1 LRTSRTRGALALA
14 LATAALAP
22 AIAQDRPESL
32 LPPGFGDP
40 APAPRA
46 TPRASG
52 TPRPA
57 PTVAPVPGAVP
68 TAPSTAIVQPLPG
81 EAPVATPS
89 ATPSPTPTPDA
100 AELALYEMPL
110 AARRSLALLGPA
122 AERDGGVSAAAFE
135 GADGRFVERLM
146 RRVDAPL
153 PSRWLSILL
162 RRTLASRLTTP
173 RGVNGAD
180 FAAERAW
187 LLLRMGEAAAAR
199 AVVQGVDTADYTPKL
214 YQVAMNA
221 LLATG
226 DPAGLCPLAPGGLA
240 ATGERGWVL
249 AGAMCAAL
257 AGDQREATR
266 RIAVA
271 RRARVASGV
280 DLSLA
285 RKVVGAGANGRSAV
299 TIEWGDVVQ
308 LTAWRWGLATA
319 TGVEVPDTL
328 YATAGAQVRWWQ
340 ALSPQ
345 VPVGLRVAAAEGAAG
360 QGVLSSAALVD
371 LYGAVLDDDRAAA
384 GDSAVAQDLRTAYAD
399 RTADG
404 RLRAIRSLWGADAPW
419 PRLVLTARAAARLPA
434 GSATG
439 ADADRL
445 VASMLSA
452 GLDRSAARWR
462 GAVSAGGDGWAM
474 IALSDPDAIGNVGYA
489 ELSSYAGSGDARAR
503 QRLFFAGLAGLG
515 RLSAEDVERG
525 AEALDVRI
533 GAVNSW
539 TRALDRAAAA
549 GEQGSVVVLAATGM
563 QAAGWRG
570 IAPEMLYRVLGA
582 LRAVGLGGEARMIA
596 AEAIARG

>member
-1 LRTSRTRGALALA
+1 LRTSRTRRRLAALALGC
-14 LATAALAP
+14 AALAP
-22 AIAQDRPESL
+22 ALGPASGQDRPESL

-40 APAPRA
+40 PPAPRA
-46 TPRASG
+46 TSRPAA
-52 TPRPA
+52 TPRPQGTPA
-57 PTVAPVPGAVP
+57 LPGA
-68 TAPSTAIVQPLPG
+68 APTAIVQPLPG
-81 EAPVATPS
+81 ESSTATPS

-100 AELALYEMPL
+100 AALALYEMPL
-110 AARRSLALLGPA
+110 AARRSLVLNGPA
-122 AERDGGVSAAAFE
+122 TERDGGVSPTAFA

-162 RRTLASRLTTP
+162 RRTLASRLATP
-173 RGVNGAD
+173 RGVGGAD

-221 LLATG
+221 LLAAG
-226 DPAGLCPLAPGGLA
+226 DPAGLCPLQSGGLS

-257 AGDQREATR
+257 AGNQGEAVR
-266 RIAVA
+266 RVAAA
-271 RRARVASGV
+271 RRARVATGV

-319 TGVEVPDTL
+319 TGVEVPDAL
-328 YATAGAQVRWWQ
+328 YATAGPQVRLWQ
-340 ALSPQ
+340 ALAPQ
-345 VPVGLRVAAAEGAAG
+345 VPVAARVAAAEVAAG
-360 QGVLSSAALVD
+360 QGVLSGAALVD
-371 LYGAVLDDDRAAA
+371 LYGAVLDDDRAVAA
-384 GDSAVAQDLRTAYAD
+384 DSATAQDLRSAYAD

-404 RLRAIRSLWGADAPW
+404 RLRAIRSLWGQDAPW
-419 PRLVLTARAAARLPA
+419 PRMVLTARAAARLPA
-434 GSATG
+434 GTATG

-445 VASMLSA
+445 VASMLSC
-452 GLDRSAARWR
+452 GLDRSAVRWR
-462 GAVSAGGDGWAM
+462 GSVTPGGDGWAM
-474 IALSDPDAIGNVGYA
+474 VTLADPDALGTVRYA
-489 ELSSYAGSGDARAR
+489 DLASYAGAGDARAK
-503 QRLFFAGLAGLG
+503 QRLLFAGLAGLG
-515 RLSAEDVERG
+515 RLDADDVERA

-533 GAVNSW
+533 GAANSW
-539 TRALDRAAAA
+539 TRALDDAAAA
-549 GEQGSVVVLAATGM
+549 GEQGSVVVLAAIGM

-570 IAPEMLYRVLGA
+570 VPPEMLYRILGA

-596 AEAIARG
+596 AEAIARS